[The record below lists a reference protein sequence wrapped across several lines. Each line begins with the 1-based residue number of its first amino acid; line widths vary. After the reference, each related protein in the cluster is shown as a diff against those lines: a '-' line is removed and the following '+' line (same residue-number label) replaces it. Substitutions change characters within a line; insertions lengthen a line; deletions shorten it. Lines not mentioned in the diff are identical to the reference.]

1 MNENLQKIQKKIKL
15 LKEAKAK
22 LQKVCDADLD
32 LDEEQ
37 DNVDLQC
44 SIDDITYQINELEFF
59 INKRLAPSY
68 RD

>member
-22 LQKVCDADLD
+22 LQKVCDAYLD

-59 INKRLAPSY
+59 VNKRLAPSY